1 MLEFCCEL
9 CMEILLDAFNSLLAL
24 ACSSSCTRRHLRS
37 SRSSSCRASKDRL
50 RSISICCKRNSV
62 VSLPCSAI
70 DLFSPSFFNSSLR
83 FVASRLLLSLP
94 RPLEPVAES
103 GYDDHGA
110 ARKAG
115 GSGLTAAVRS
125 VGYFRPHPAAPA
137 PAPPHP
143 PQLHEMMCETLSC
156 NAVSVFTVLCISVQG
171 GAVEAMSW
179 KFFAWARP
187 LSAASGMMDRPMT
200 CCVVRWNQRA

>member
-1 MLEFCCEL
+1 MF
-9 CMEILLDAFNSLLAL
+9 LLLYSKTFAKFKKLLMQ
-24 ACSSSCTRRHLRS
+24 
-37 SRSSSCRASKDRL
+37 SK
-50 RSISICCKRNSV
+50 
-62 VSLPCSAI
+62 
-70 DLFSPSFFNSSLR
+70 